1 MSEELNKYEYVLT
14 TNNLSKFYKGV
25 AACNKVNIHIKE
37 GDIYGFVGENGA
49 GKTTLIRLING
60 LSIPSSG
67 SFTLFGIDSNDSNI
81 ISVRKYVGAIVETV
95 SMNKGFNCLENMQY
109 QNIITD
115 GGKTDKE
122 LIDIMNKCGLKY
134 DEIKSRK
141 VKNFSLGMRQRLGI
155 AMALVSNPK
164 LILLDEPMNGLDP
177 EGIIEMRDT
186 IIELNKAGV
195 TFFISS
201 HILAELDKVCNRIG
215 IISHGE
221 MVEEISIDDLHAKSR
236 KQIYLETP
244 KAEDAERVLKE
255 KLNLKEIKIFKNEV
269 SIFDDVAIADV
280 MKVLLENNIPVS
292 NFQTK
297 QESIEDYYIERIRGG
312 IE

>member
-1 MSEELNKYEYVLT
+1 MSDVINSYEYILE
-14 TNNLSKFYKGV
+14 TNNLSKFYKNV
-25 AACNKVNIHIKE
+25 AACKDVNIHIKD

-60 LSIPSSG
+60 LSIPTGG
-67 SFTLFGIDSNDSNI
+67 SFSLFGISNKDPK
-81 ISVRKYVGAIVETV
+81 ISEVKKYVGAIVETV

-109 QNIITD
+109 QSIITD
-115 GGKTDKE
+115 SNKTDEE
-122 LIDIMNKCGLKY
+122 LIAILNKCGLNYEEVKG
-134 DEIKSRK
+134 RK

-201 HILAELDKVCNRIG
+201 HILAELDKVCNKIG

-221 MVEEISIDDLHAKSR
+221 IVEEISIDDLHAQSR
-236 KQIYLETP
+236 KQIYIVTDQSE
-244 KAEDAERVLKE
+244 EAERLLKE
-255 KLNLKEIKIFKNEV
+255 KLGLTEIKVFKNELR
-269 SIFDDVAIADV
+269 IFDDVQIADV
-280 MKVLLENNIPVS
+280 MKVLLENNISVS
-292 NFQTK
+292 NFQTQ
-297 QESIEDYYIERIRGG
+297 QETIEEYYINRIKGG
-312 IE
+312 K